1 MSKLQSQA
9 SESPPCQPKSLSRVL
24 GKPLNH
30 PHSSSRCLSTL
41 VPRNSSTHAEIQ
53 THPALTLGISP
64 ELTLLK
70 HQTRLT
76 EPVAFPPNPMFL
88 VSGNGRT
95 EHSPAL
101 LGNSKRDSLGPS
113 SLPFLTGLEFTI
125 QVSGGLAEGQPV
137 QDQESLHTEACEG
150 QSPPSPTPT
159 PRPQPL
165 AHPQDTS
172 GLTL

>member
-9 SESPPCQPKSLSRVL
+9 SESPPCQPKSLSRVH

-113 SLPFLTGLEFTI
+113 SLPFLTITCWVSLILLLYSCQTLCKCFSLVV
-125 QVSGGLAEGQPV
+125 QVFLS
-137 QDQESLHTEACEG
+137 DKF
-150 QSPPSPTPT
+150 
-159 PRPQPL
+159 
-165 AHPQDTS
+165 
-172 GLTL
+172 